1 VRRPISLR
9 VAVVAGSVA
18 AVALGV
24 LLAGLVLSAAIGRDA
39 RADVDADLRQRAS
52 QVIEAQRPPWAGGR
66 GGRPGFGQGGALA
79 PDAGDELLGGS
90 GSFVQLEIGGQLVMR
105 RGDVPD
111 DPPDVPDDDGFAT
124 VEIDGQPWRSLTV
137 SGPIGPVRL
146 QLLTSLARVD
156 ERVADARRLL
166 LLVGLGALVVTAL
179 AAWGFTTLAI
189 RPLRRL
195 QAGAE
200 RVRGATDLDAAL
212 PADEGPVEVR
222 ALAETLNEML
232 ARLGASTAAME
243 RALEATRRFAADAG
257 HELRTPLT
265 GLRANLDAL
274 ARNPDLPVEQRLA
287 LVRDLTAEQD
297 RIVHLLEGLQALAR
311 GDAAEQLPREPV
323 DLAEIADA
331 AVYAAGRRHP
341 EVRYE
346 LHADEPDDDAGAP
359 RLTGWPDGLRL
370 VLDNLLDNAALHGR
384 DQGRVRVAVARDDGL
399 VRLRVEDDGPGVPEH
414 NRARLLEPFVR
425 GEATTAPG
433 SGLGLAIVAQ
443 QVALHGGTLTLDD
456 SSLGGLAV
464 EARLPADGSSARTIN

>member
-1 VRRPISLR
+1 MRRPISLR
-9 VAVVAGSVA
+9 AAIVAGSVA

-39 RADVDADLRQRAS
+39 RNDVDADLRQRAS
-52 QVIEAQRPPWAGGR
+52 QVIEAPRPPWAGG
-66 GGRPGFGQGGALA
+66 GRPGFGRGGSMIT
-79 PDAGDELLGGS
+79 DAGDELLGGS
-90 GSFVQLEIGGQLVMR
+90 GSFVQLEVGGQIVMR
-105 RGDVPD
+105 RGDVPENA
-111 DPPDVPDDDGFAT
+111 PDVPDDDGLRT
-124 VEIDGQPWRSLTV
+124 VEIDGEPWRSLTV
-137 SGPIGPVRL
+137 SSPIAPVRL
-146 QLLTSLARVD
+146 ELLTSLARVD

-166 LLVGLGALVVTAL
+166 LLVGFGALVVTAL

-200 RVRGATDLDAAL
+200 RVRGATDLGAAL

-222 ALAETLNEML
+222 ALAGTLNEML

-311 GDAAEQLPREPV
+311 GDAAEQLPREAI
-323 DLAEIADA
+323 DLAELADA
-331 AVYAAGRRHP
+331 AVYAAARRHP
-341 EVRYE
+341 GVRYE
-346 LHADEPDDDAGAP
+346 LQAEEPADEAAGA

-384 DQGRVRVAVARDDGL
+384 DDGHVRAAVARENGR
-399 VRLRVEDDGPGVPEH
+399 VRLRVEDDGPGVPPAD
-414 NRARLLEPFVR
+414 RARLLEPFVR

-456 SSLGGLAV
+456 SALGGLAV
-464 EARLPADGSSARTIN
+464 EARLPAGGSSARTIN